1 MALLEIKVNGR
12 EYQVAVDATASL
24 LTVLREHLHITGPKV
39 GCETGDCGACSVLVN
54 GKLRRACLTHALS
67 VQGSEVVTI
76 EGVGGSGGLHPIQK
90 AFYEKNASQC
100 GFCTPG
106 MIMASR
112 ALLDENP
119 NPTGLEIKEA
129 LAGNLCRCGSYINII
144 RAVESA
150 AENMPSG
157 GGDR

>member
-12 EYQVAVDATASL
+12 EYQVAVDAMTSL

-54 GKLRRACLTHALS
+54 GKLRRACLTNALTI
-67 VQGSEVVTI
+67 QGAEVVTV
-76 EGVGGSGGLHPIQK
+76 EGVGGSGRLHTIQK
-90 AFYEKNASQC
+90 ACYENHATQC

-106 MIMASR
+106 MIMASK

-119 NPTGLEIKEA
+119 NPTEMEIKEA
-129 LAGNLCRCGSYINII
+129 LSGNLCRCASYPNII
-144 RAVESA
+144 SAVKSA
-150 AENMPSG
+150 AEKATDG
-157 GGDR
+157 GGDQ